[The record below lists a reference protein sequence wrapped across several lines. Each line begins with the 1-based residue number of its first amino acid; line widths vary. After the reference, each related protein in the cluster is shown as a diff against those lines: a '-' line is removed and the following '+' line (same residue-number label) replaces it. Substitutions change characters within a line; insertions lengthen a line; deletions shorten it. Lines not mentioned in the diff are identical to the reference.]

1 MTGSPDTFPNVSS
14 AGSSILTES
23 RLPKMDRWVATT
35 LRGIGDGVI
44 ATDSEGRITFMNAMA
59 EVMTGWTQNE
69 AIGRHLSVVFVVVPE
84 SGLEETC
91 ELLHRALADGVVMTP
106 GEGRFLRTRDHR
118 LVPLNDSIA
127 PVRDDLGRVTGCV
140 VIFRDHTAHYEA
152 ERRRRRLEAKMQE
165 AQRLE
170 SLGVLASG
178 IAHDFNNLLLAVTC
192 NASLG
197 STMAPE
203 DSPLQGCLRDIEEAA
218 HRAALLCRQML
229 SYADQNQ
236 AFSKVLELSAFTRDT
251 AQLLHVAIGKNASL
265 VFDLA
270 EGLPPLRSDPSQL
283 QQVIMNLVING
294 SEAFEGRPG
303 VLTVRTRRFH
313 ATRAFI
319 SGCRVG
325 ADLEEGD
332 YLMLE
337 VSDTG
342 HGMPPEVLARIFDPF
357 FTTKSTGRGLGLAAL
372 SGIIR
377 NHGGALAVKSAPGV
391 GTTFQILFP
400 QIDSIPMSAAPVA
413 PDLSW
418 HGSGRAL
425 LVDDELST
433 RLAGG
438 AVLRHL
444 GFEVE
449 TAEDGAQGVEKAI
462 EPDGDYRVVLLDL
475 TMPKLDGHAAFRAIR
490 TKLPEMPVL
499 LMSGS
504 YDEQATRLFELGD
517 PVGFIQKPFSVGDLS
532 VKLQPLLSS

>member
-1 MTGSPDTFPNVSS
+1 M
-14 AGSSILTES
+14 E
-23 RLPKMDRWVATT
+23 RWVAAT
-35 LRGIGDGVI
+35 LRGISDGVI
-44 ATDSEGRITFMNAMA
+44 ATDTEGRVTFMNAPA
-59 EVMTGWTQNE
+59 EAMTGWTQME
-69 AIGRHLSVVFVVVPE
+69 AVGKRLSSVFVVITQ
-84 SGLEETC
+84 SGLKETGK
-91 ELLHRALADGVVMTP
+91 LARRVLADGAATAL
-106 GEGRFLRTRDHR
+106 GEGRFLRSRDNR
-118 LVPLNDSIA
+118 LVPVDDSITL
-127 PVRDDLGRVTGCV
+127 VRDDTGRLTGYV
-140 VIFRDHTAHYEA
+140 VIFRDHTAHHEA
-152 ERRRRRLEAKMQE
+152 EKKQRRLEAKMQE

-203 DSPLQGCLRDIEEAA
+203 DSPIQGCLRDIEEAA
-218 HRAALLCRQML
+218 NRAALLCRQML
-229 SYADQNQ
+229 SYSDQNQ
-236 AFSKVLELSAFTRDT
+236 AFSKILELSAFTRDT
-251 AQLLHVAIGKNASL
+251 AQLLHVAIGKNAKL

-270 EGLPPLRSDPSQL
+270 EGLPPMRTDPSQL

-294 SEAFEGRPG
+294 SEAFEGEPG
-303 VLTVRTRRFH
+303 VLTVRTGHFH
-313 ATRAFI
+313 ATRAFL

-325 ADLEEGD
+325 ADLDEGD

-342 HGMPPEVLARIFDPF
+342 HGMTPEVLARIFDPF
-357 FTTKSTGRGLGLAAL
+357 FTTKFTGRGLGLAAI

-377 NHGGALAVKSAPGV
+377 NHGGALAVQSTPGA

-400 QIDSIPMSAAPVA
+400 RIDSLPVSASPTA

-425 LVDDELST
+425 LVDDELTT

-449 TAEDGAQGVEKAI
+449 TAEDGVQGVEKAI
-462 EPDGDYRVVLLDL
+462 EADGDYRVVLLDL
-475 TMPKLDGHAAFRAIR
+475 TMPKLDGQAAFRAIR
-490 TKLPEMPVL
+490 KKMPEMPVL
-499 LMSGS
+499 LMSGYS
-504 YDEQATRLFELGD
+504 DEQATRLFELGE
-517 PVGFIQKPFSVGDLS
+517 PVGFIQKPFSIGDLS